1 MSRKQTCRV
10 LVEPVD
16 RNVREVVAPAP
27 VHRLNYIGSK
37 YQLLDWIAGHIK
49 VTTGWETF
57 EDKTIA
63 DLFAGTGIVSHFF
76 RTNGCVTLANDAE
89 LYSSTIAHA
98 LSISSYTPACATLI
112 QTLNDEITSGDH
124 SNTVGFITT
133 NYSPYETSERMFF
146 TVENARRIDY
156 IRQRLVDETLNDDE
170 RKFVMA
176 SLLLSADSVSNVP
189 AVYGC
194 YLKAFKSKAQKD
206 LVLSPIHDITSQP
219 KTGSAVV
226 NCDVLTREWTADA
239 VYMDPPYNNRQYSKN
254 YFPLN
259 MIAMPPSE
267 SIRLTGKTGIPD
279 GCFLSAFCQK
289 NAVTA
294 FDQLISN
301 TKSRF
306 VFLSY
311 SSEGIVPM
319 STMSAI
325 LEKYGDVVLY
335 ERPYKRFKSFEYND
349 GASVTEYLFC
359 LTRTSP

>member
-1 MSRKQTCRV
+1 
-10 LVEPVD
+10 
-16 RNVREVVAPAP
+16 
-27 VHRLNYIGSK
+27 
-37 YQLLDWIAGHIK
+37 
-49 VTTGWETF
+49 
-57 EDKTIA
+57 
-63 DLFAGTGIVSHFF
+63 
-76 RTNGCVTLANDAE
+76 
-89 LYSSTIAHA
+89 
-98 LSISSYTPACATLI
+98 
-112 QTLNDEITSGDH
+112 
-124 SNTVGFITT
+124 
-133 NYSPYETSERMFF
+133 MFF